1 VTAVLAV
8 AALAGMYRAYDN
20 VVHYFVRPSTAEVR
34 YVRRA
39 LMQSDLKKYEVV
51 HFIVPELSE
60 VSPRWRLD
68 EFGNLT
74 FTSKAHRVPQMVTII
89 QTIPASARSGPL
101 RLSFSSE
108 EEFRGADEK
117 TLVIDMTWMRSI
129 YSDHFYAE
137 P

>member
-1 VTAVLAV
+1 
-8 AALAGMYRAYDN
+8 
-20 VVHYFVRPSTAEVR
+20 
-34 YVRRA
+34 
-39 LMQSDLKKYEVV
+39 MQSDIKKYEVV

-74 FTSKAHRVPQMVTII
+74 SVSKAHRVPQIVTIM
-89 QTIPASARSGPL
+89 QTIPESARGGPL
-101 RLSFSSE
+101 RLSFSTE
-108 EEFRGADEK
+108 EKFRGADEK

-129 YSDHFYAE
+129 YSDDFPAE